1 MVIGGDRR
9 REKCYFYREELSEIV
24 IFEPP
29 PPSLKGARRL
39 FIARSLESPFL
50 EINARINYLSRETM
64 GAITIQPLLFYR
76 SRFRHL
82 FLRTTESLSRK
93 RNLVGIRSMGGET
106 VALVGII
113 ARDEDWRDFSR
124 QLGNKGCEKGW
135 DRRGWKLELKI

>member
-9 REKCYFYREELSEIV
+9 RKA
-24 IFEPP
+24 IFIAKKYQKSLFSSEPP
-29 PPSLKGARRL
+29 PPLKGARPL

-64 GAITIQPLLFYR
+64 AAITIQPLLFYR
-76 SRFRHL
+76 GRFRHL
-82 FLRTTESLSRK
+82 FLRTTESVSRK

>member
-82 FLRTTESLSRK
+82 FLRMTESVSRK

-106 VALVGII
+106 LVGII
-113 ARDEDWRDFSR
+113 ARTGEIFRDSSGTKGAR
-124 QLGNKGCEKGW
+124 KDGTEGVGN
-135 DRRGWKLELKI
+135 